1 MAGEDQG
8 PILIWNTCVFGSLA
22 ILLVALRLGFRGYRR
37 RLDLSDYCI
46 FIALLCSIA
55 QECFNLI
62 AVVSY
67 GYGRHAADLPPSMK
81 NSVVP
86 KQLFFTNMIVFKPTY
101 LFTKLS
107 LCLVYAQLFKRADS
121 KTVRITRMLVY
132 FTTFVVVGYYGSAT
146 IISIFQCNP
155 IRKSYL
161 SKTSGTCIDLT
172 QFRFSGHAV
181 NIITSI
187 MVICIPLP
195 ALFKMKDK
203 RPEIKQLLFLIL
215 LGFVHTSCAITR
227 LVLQFFPNPAAK
239 TDPQWANTIPNTI
252 SMVEM
257 DVGIIAA
264 SLVVMRPCF
273 QFLYNVATGRSNA
286 DLLQSTTRTGGGYS
300 GSKLSSFGGGGGT
313 MSSALRRER
322 KMSKAVDIEM
332 ESRLVEEESRGGS
345 VADGGSGGGYVR
357 DVGDV
362 RDSFVGVAVEYEAWE
377 AGQKGRMR

>member
-1 MAGEDQG
+1 
-8 PILIWNTCVFGSLA
+8 
-22 ILLVALRLGFRGYRR
+22 
-37 RLDLSDYCI
+37 
-46 FIALLCSIA
+46 
-55 QECFNLI
+55 
-62 AVVSY
+62 
-67 GYGRHAADLPPSMK
+67 MK
-81 NSVVP
+81 SSVVP
-86 KQLFFTNMIVFKPTY
+86 KQLFFANMVVFKPTY

-121 KTVRITRMLVY
+121 TTVRITRVLVHL
-132 FTTFVVVGYYGSAT
+132 TTVVVVGYYGSAT
-146 IISIFQCNP
+146 LISIFQCNP

-227 LVLQFFPNPAAK
+227 LVLQFFPDPAAK
-239 TDPQWANTIPNTI
+239 KDPQWANTVPNTL

-273 QFLYNVATGRSNA
+273 QFLYNVATGRSND
-286 DLLQSTTRTGGGYS
+286 DLLRTTRTGGGGYHS
-300 GSKLSSFGGGGGT
+300 GSKLSSFGGGGT
-313 MSSALRRER
+313 MSSGMMRRER
-322 KMSKAVDIEM
+322 KVSKVVDIEM
-332 ESRLVEEESRGGS
+332 ETT
-345 VADGGSGGGYVR
+345 
-357 DVGDV
+357 
-362 RDSFVGVAVEYEAWE
+362 
-377 AGQKGRMR
+377 